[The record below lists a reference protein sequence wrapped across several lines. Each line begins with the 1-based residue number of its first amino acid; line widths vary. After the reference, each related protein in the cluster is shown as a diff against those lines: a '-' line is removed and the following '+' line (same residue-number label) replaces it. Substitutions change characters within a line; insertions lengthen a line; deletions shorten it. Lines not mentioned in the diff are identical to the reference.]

1 MWGNRW
7 NVWVL
12 TISATGKSFYY
23 IHFTDKKIRTG
34 KCGNLGCHN
43 QQPQIGW
50 CDTWGSETQWI
61 PRPVSLLLGF
71 ASVVG
76 APLVPASTKTGLLP
90 ALHMHSICYT
100 PSSHEDPSHTGS
112 EVRMS
117 SSHPHVHMASASM
130 QPHSGAL
137 T

>member
-50 CDTWGSETQWI
+50 CDTWGSETW
-61 PRPVSLLLGF
+61 VSMDSQAYLL
-71 ASVVG
+71 ASGVCQHG
-76 APLVPASTKTGLLP
+76 GCPSGSSLHQDRAPPCTAH
-90 ALHMHSICYT
+90 A
-100 PSSHEDPSHTGS
+100 
-112 EVRMS
+112 
-117 SSHPHVHMASASM
+117 
-130 QPHSGAL
+130 
-137 T
+137 